1 MARHQRCVGC
11 DGESGS
17 AVEPGLGD
25 GEEKGQGPAF
35 MDRREGCLRQ
45 AVVRPRRAGDGWPD
59 GNRDEAQRLA
69 MMISAVDRSPW
80 SSRTRGDVTPSH
92 SGAASPEAGKV
103 SQRSSPAATAL
114 TSGAH
119 AGLAQELAVHLAEVS
134 WRATSA
140 AALVSAPWPSP
151 SRWSS
156 SAQAGSRVVVARA
169 GEAVVVG
176 NVRLDRVQAV
186 AD

>member
-1 MARHQRCVGC
+1 MGC

-17 AVEPGLGD
+17 AVEPGLEG
-25 GEEKGQGPAF
+25 GEKSGQGQPCF
-35 MDRREGCLRQ
+35 EGGEDCLRQ
-45 AVVRPRRAGDGWPD
+45 AVARPRRAGDGWPD

-69 MMISAVDRSPW
+69 IMVSSVDRSPP
-80 SSRTRGDVTPSH
+80 SSRTSGEAAPSH
-92 SGAASPEAGKV
+92 SGAVSPESGKA
-103 SQRSSPAATAL
+103 SQRSSPSATAR

-119 AGLAQELAVHLAEVS
+119 AGLAQELAVHLAELS

-140 AALVSAPWPSP
+140 AALVSAPRSSP

-156 SAQAGSRVVVARA
+156 SSQAGSRVVVACA
-169 GEAVVVG
+169 GEAVVAG
-176 NVRLDRVQAV
+176 KLRRDRVQAV